1 MRLHTPRRIRIT
13 GEGRNGMPSHHDD
26 YLISAGRRKLL
37 RICFSAAGASLFAP
51 IAKAQALPPERLDV
65 PYEPTPQP
73 MVERMLALAGV
84 SSDDLLYDLGCG
96 DGRIV
101 ITAAREY
108 GARGIGIDLDPQ
120 RIREAQEN
128 ARLAQVEDKVSF
140 QVGDLFNTDFSAATV
155 VTLFLWPHINR
166 KLRPELW
173 RQLRIGTRVVSYVWD
188 MGSEWPPERTE
199 TVNGKKIHYWT
210 IGPEE
215 KRLAAA
221 I

>member
-1 MRLHTPRRIRIT
+1 
-13 GEGRNGMPSHHDD
+13 MPGHHND
-26 YLISAGRRKLL
+26 YLISAARRKLL
-37 RICFSAAGASLFAP
+37 RACFSVVGASLFAS
-51 IAKAQALPPERLDV
+51 IARSQALPSGRLDV

-73 MVERMLALAGV
+73 MVERMLAIAGV
-84 SSDDLLYDLGCG
+84 NAGDLLYDLGCG

-101 ITAAREY
+101 ITAAKKY
-108 GARGIGIDLDPQ
+108 GARGVGIDLDPQ
-120 RIREAQEN
+120 RIQEAQAN
-128 ARLAQVEDKVSF
+128 ARLAQVEDKVKF

-173 RQLRIGTRVVSYVWD
+173 RQLRVGTRVVSYVWD
-188 MGSEWPPERTE
+188 MGAEWPPERTE
-199 TVNGKKIHYWT
+199 TINGKKIHYWT

-215 KRLAAA
+215 KRLAAG